1 MLTKNRSYWL
11 VLLLYFSAI
20 GGVLCH
26 GQVRA
31 PEDGAR
37 RLQAAAGAEAEA
49 ANNTKT
55 NATAAPTTTEA
66 TPAPK
71 VEEEVKKDG
80 VKNQTEPVKPVA
92 VVPPPILIPIPIPP
106 EPEGPPPSEVYENIA
121 LDRYYHGSLAS
132 NGTQK
137 AKILARHHSP
147 FPFAD
152 WSPFAQEDDRP
163 WQYYSIDVAK

>member
-1 MLTKNRSYWL
+1 MLTKKRSYWL
-11 VLLLYFSAI
+11 VVLLLYFSAI

-55 NATAAPTTTEA
+55 NATAATTTTEA

-71 VEEEVKKDG
+71 VEEKK
-80 VKNQTEPVKPVA
+80 E
-92 VVPPPILIPIPIPP
+92 
-106 EPEGPPPSEVYENIA
+106 
-121 LDRYYHGSLAS
+121 
-132 NGTQK
+132 
-137 AKILARHHSP
+137 
-147 FPFAD
+147 
-152 WSPFAQEDDRP
+152 
-163 WQYYSIDVAK
+163 